1 MNESTKEEKKLDS
14 LVLKQAVRDLASK
27 DVDLSN
33 SAEDYFY
40 SKDFK
45 QLCERLDIDIEIM
58 CKAIRELVEYPVI
71 SKKKIANDIARM
83 IDNSFMHLDNY

>member
-1 MNESTKEEKKLDS
+1 MNKSSVEVKKLDS

-33 SAEDYFY
+33 QAEDFFY
-40 SKDFK
+40 SDDFK
-45 QLCERLDIDIEIM
+45 KLCVRLNIDI
-58 CKAIRELVEYPVI
+58 KAMQKSIRDLVEYPII

-83 IDNSFMHLDNY
+83 IDKSFMHLDNY

>member
-1 MNESTKEEKKLDS
+1 MNKSSVEVKKLDS

-33 SAEDYFY
+33 QAEDFFY
-40 SKDFK
+40 SDDFK
-45 QLCERLDIDIEIM
+45 KLCDRLNIDI
-58 CKAIRELVEYPVI
+58 KAMQKSIKDLVEYPVI

-83 IDNSFMHLDNY
+83 IDKSFMHLDNY

>member
-1 MNESTKEEKKLDS
+1 MNKSKIEVKKLDS

-27 DVDLSN
+27 NVDLS
-33 SAEDYFY
+33 SQAEDYFY

-45 QLCERLDIDIEIM
+45 RLCHRLDIDIKTM
-58 CKAIRELVEYPVI
+58 RKAVRKLVDYPVI

-83 IDNSFMHLDNY
+83 IDKSFMHLDSY

>member
-1 MNESTKEEKKLDS
+1 MNKSKIEVKKLDS

-27 DVDLSN
+27 NVDLS
-33 SAEDYFY
+33 SQAEDYFY

-45 QLCERLDIDIEIM
+45 KLCHRLDIDM
-58 CKAIRELVEYPVI
+58 KTMRKAVRKLVDYPVI

-83 IDNSFMHLDNY
+83 IDKSFMHLDSY

>member
-1 MNESTKEEKKLDS
+1 MNKSSVEVKKLDS

-33 SAEDYFY
+33 QAEDFFY
-40 SKDFK
+40 SDDFK
-45 QLCERLDIDIEIM
+45 KLCHRLNIDI
-58 CKAIRELVEYPVI
+58 KAMQKSIRDLVEYPVI

-83 IDNSFMHLDNY
+83 IDKSFMHLDNY